1 MYKTSLIIT
10 TINKPNQNMR
20 MYDKGCEKNKWD
32 FIVVG
37 DKKTPS
43 NYKLSRAKFL
53 SYRKT
58 LENISFSKKCP
69 LNTYARKNIGY
80 LYAIKKKTKI
90 IVETDD
96 DNAPLKNFFST
107 ISFFSNSQTIE
118 KKKDWINIYNYFSK
132 KKDFNKIWPR
142 GLPLEKIK
150 KDKKEKIINRQI
162 KESLIIQSLCNGNP
176 DVDAIFRLM
185 NSEKKNIKFIN
196 NRKYFISN
204 KSYVP
209 FNSQST
215 IWHRDAFPLLYLP
228 VTCTFRSTDIWRS
241 LIAQIILNND
251 NKLILFQSPT
261 VFQKRNKHDLLK
273 DFESEVPV
281 YLENQKIIKILTNTK
296 LKKGPKNYLSN
307 LYRCYESLVKNG
319 ILVKKE
325 LSYIDLWVKDYKK
338 LNTK

>member
-1 MYKTSLIIT
+1 M
-10 TINKPNQNMR
+10 
-20 MYDKGCEKNKWD
+20 
-32 FIVVG
+32 
-37 DKKTPS
+37 
-43 NYKLSRAKFL
+43 
-53 SYRKT
+53 
-58 LENISFSKKCP
+58 
-69 LNTYARKNIGY
+69 
-80 LYAIKKKTKI
+80 
-90 IVETDD
+90 
-96 DNAPLKNFFST
+96 
-107 ISFFSNSQTIE
+107 
-118 KKKDWINIYNYFSK
+118 
-132 KKDFNKIWPR
+132 
-142 GLPLEKIK
+142 
-150 KDKKEKIINRQI
+150 
-162 KESLIIQSLCNGNP
+162 NP
-176 DVDAIFRLM
+176 
-185 NSEKKNIKFIN
+185 EKKNIKFIN

-307 LYRCYESLVKNG
+307 LYRCYENLVKNG
-319 ILVKKE
+319 ILKKKE
-325 LSYIDLWVKDYKK
+325 LSYIDLWIKDYKE